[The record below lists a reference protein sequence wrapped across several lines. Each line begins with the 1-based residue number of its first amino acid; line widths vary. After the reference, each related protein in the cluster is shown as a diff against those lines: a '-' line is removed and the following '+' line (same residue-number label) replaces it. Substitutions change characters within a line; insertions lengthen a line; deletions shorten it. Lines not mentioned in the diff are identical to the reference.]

1 MMNTRTSI
9 HSSNIL
15 DNIYNIANISIYA
28 EEIDQIT
35 EYVLS
40 IGWRIDDDEPL
51 LLESAKAFGP

>member
-15 DNIYNIANISIYA
+15 DNIYSIARISIHA
-28 EEIDQIT
+28 LEIYQII

-51 LLESAKAFGP
+51 LLESTKAVGP